1 MQPIDAPH
9 NIAEAIAQ
17 LEADLAR
24 IRTEWPDFKM
34 NEPFVRGDESL
45 LDALVLFMADCP
57 DVEAEKQSL
66 VCFSAD
72 GLSIL
77 GVWLST
83 KKALA
88 ATAAA
93 LAAFCRLRKCSITIS
108 VKGVK
113 ITAEAPTAAELER
126 ILKVT
131 DQLFIHPK
139 DDGKDDNA

>member
-1 MQPIDAPH
+1 MSTDTPH
-9 NIAEAIAQ
+9 NIAEAIGQ
-17 LEADLAR
+17 LETHIAQ
-24 IRTEWPDFKM
+24 IRTEWPDFQVD
-34 NEPFVRGDESL
+34 EPFIRGDEPL
-45 LDALVLFMADCP
+45 LDELVSFMVDYP
-57 DVEAEKQSL
+57 DVEAEKQNL

-72 GLSIL
+72 GSSIL

-108 VKGVK
+108 VKGKK
-113 ITAEAPTAAELER
+113 IIAEAPTADELER
-126 ILKVT
+126 LLKVT

-139 DDGKDDNA
+139 RDGKEQ